1 MMMCMK
7 ANSKVGKPM
16 EKGLIDIQMETGMK
30 GIGLMIFN
38 MVMEFKFYLMELNMK
53 DLLNK
58 G

>member
-1 MMMCMK
+1 
-7 ANSKVGKPM
+7 M